1 MTTPLRQFQ
10 LDMPYHIYNR
20 GNRKSNIFLNTKDY
34 LRFIR
39 RLKEYKN
46 RFEIVLLCYCLL
58 PNHFHFLLKS
68 QKEDA
73 ITKFMLTLC
82 TSYSKYFNIKH
93 VLVGRLFQER
103 FRAKLVETD
112 EYLLHLSRYI
122 HLNPISEDIEKLN
135 FFSRSNPGVIF
146 TELNRLRKYPW
157 SSYNEYCNG
166 TKGLC
171 NKDQIFHYFSKTN
184 PSDSYK
190 SFVEDGINKNERE
203 KISAFL

>member
-1 MTTPLRQFQ
+1 MATPLRQFQ

-20 GNRKSNIFLNTKDY
+20 GNRKNSIFLDTKDY

-39 RLKEYKN
+39 RLKEYKD
-46 RFEIVLLCYCLL
+46 RFEIELLCYCLMS
-58 PNHFHFLLKS
+58 NHFHLLLKS
-68 QKEDA
+68 RKEDA

-93 VLVGRLFQER
+93 ELVGRLFQER

-135 FFSRSNPGVIF
+135 FSPRSTPGV
-146 TELNRLRKYPW
+146 ELSRLKEYPW
-157 SSYNEYCNG
+157 SSYNEYCNK

-171 NKDQIFHYFSKTN
+171 DKDQILSYFSETN
-184 PSDSYK
+184 PADSYK

-203 KISAFL
+203 IISAFL